1 MIGQTIS
8 HYKIL
13 EKLGEGGMGVVYKAH
28 DTKLQREVAL
38 KFLPHYITS
47 DSAEKERFYHEARA
61 ASALNHPNVTT
72 IYDINE
78 FENPATLDKQLYLA
92 MEYVEGKTLKQ
103 LVEKEVLPIKKVLDI
118 AIQICDG
125 LAAAQ
130 EKGIVHRD
138 IKSENI
144 MLTPKGQVKI
154 MDFGLAKVKG
164 ATKLTKEGST
174 LGTAAYMSPEQ
185 AQGEEVDHRSDIFSF
200 GVVLYEL
207 LTSKPPFRGEHH
219 AALMYSIINEEPPPI
234 ARFNEK
240 VTPEIERIVSR
251 ALAKDK
257 EDRYQHADDLLAEFR
272 HERKKLDYV
281 RTGYITQPPASPPV
295 TPLKRN
301 LIKMGV
307 AALLVFVLVALA
319 VIFNPFNFEIGPK
332 KAVASK
338 QKSIAVLPFTNLGG
352 KEEDEIFCN
361 GMTDDVLTQLCKI
374 ADLSVISR
382 TSIMRYKGTTKNMRE
397 IGTELGV
404 GTILEGSIRRVGSR
418 VRIDTKLIDAET
430 DRNIWAENYDREM
443 VDIFDVQSD
452 VAKKIALA
460 LQATLTATE
469 KKNIDAKPTENL
481 DAYSYCVKGREYY
494 YRYTVNDLKTAAE
507 LFRKAIALD
516 TNYAQA
522 YAGLSDVYST
532 GTVNFLLWKE
542 SMDDSAIHT
551 AQKGIQKDPTCA
563 EAYKALGLAYE
574 LKGWYTKAVEATR
587 KAVELNSNYGAA
599 ISNLGDELIGQG
611 KIIEGMPW
619 RFKATRLDPL
629 MAWRY
634 LANGIVYNLLC
645 DDENADKELN
655 RAIELQPDLM
665 LTYWIMI
672 NGYMDR
678 GVSSEAFNIAEKM
691 FAVSKDTGQ
700 YYVRLSSIHL
710 WFRNYGKA
718 LEYLRL
724 YERFLPSNETA
735 RRGFNSTLGFLKIK
749 MEKKLDGE
757 RPLIDAIS
765 FSMQKIEKGNQSA
778 DYHYAISSFN
788 AILGRKKEALQWL
801 KSALDKSRYS
811 YRSAAND
818 PSFDDM
824 RNDPEFIRLLK
835 EAKEKVDVLREQVR
849 ALKRE

>member
-1 MIGQTIS
+1 MIGKTIS

-28 DTKLQREVAL
+28 DTTLDRVVAL
-38 KFLPHYITS
+38 KFLPHYLTS
-47 DSAEKERFYHEARA
+47 DPKEKERFYHEAKA
-61 ASALNHPNVTT
+61 ASALNHNNITT
-72 IYDINE
+72 IYEIAE
-78 FENPATLDKQLYLA
+78 HGGQLFIA
-92 MEYVEGKTLKQ
+92 MEFVEGKTLKDTVGSTHASPLQ
-103 LVEKEVLPIKKVLDI
+103 INKILDI
-118 AIQICDG
+118 AIQVCDG
-125 LAAAQ
+125 LAAAH
-130 EKGIVHRD
+130 EKGIIHRD

-164 ATKLTKEGST
+164 TTKLTKEGST

-207 LTSKPPFRGEHH
+207 LTGKLPFRGEHH
-219 AALMYSIINEEPPPI
+219 AALMYSIINEEPQPI

-240 VTPEIERIVSR
+240 VTPEIEHVVAK

-257 EDRYQHADDLLAEFR
+257 EERYQHADDLLADLR
-272 HERKKLDYV
+272 TERKKLDYV
-281 RTGYITQPPASPPV
+281 RTGYIAQPPASPPI

-301 LIKMGV
+301 PIKLGV
-307 AALLVFVLVALA
+307 AALVVVVLVALA
-319 VIFNPFNFEIGPK
+319 IIFNPFNLEIGPK
-332 KAVASK
+332 KAIAGK

-352 KEEDEIFCN
+352 KEEDEFFCN
-361 GMTDDVLTQLCKI
+361 GMTEDVLTQLCKI

-382 TSIMRYKGTTKNMRE
+382 TSVMRYKGTIKSLRE

-404 GTILEGSIRRVGSR
+404 ESILEGTIRKIGSR
-418 VRIDTKLIDAET
+418 IRIDVKLIDAKT
-430 DRNIWAENYDREM
+430 DINIWAENYDREM

-532 GTVNFLLWKE
+532 GTANFLLWKE
-542 SMDDSAIHT
+542 SMLDSAIHT

-574 LKGWYTKAVEATR
+574 QKNWYTKAVEATR

-599 ISNLGDELIGQG
+599 IANLGDELIKQG

-634 LANGIVYNLLC
+634 MANGSVYNLLC
-645 DDENADKELN
+645 DDENADKEYN

-665 LTYWIMI
+665 LTYYFMI
-672 NGYMDR
+672 WGYMDR
-678 GVSSEAFNIAEKM
+678 GLSAEAFGVAEKM

-700 YYVRLSSIHL
+700 YYVSLSNIHL
-710 WFRNYGKA
+710 EFRNYGKA

-724 YERFLPSNETA
+724 YERYLPPNETA
-735 RRGFNSTLGFLKIK
+735 RIGFISTLGFLKIK
-749 MEKKLDGE
+749 MGNKSEGE

-765 FSMQKIEKGNQSA
+765 FSREKIDKGDQSA
-778 DYHYAISSFN
+778 NNHYVIASFN
-788 AILGRKKEALQWL
+788 AVLGRKKEALQWL
-801 KSALDKSRYS
+801 KSALDKSRCS
-811 YRSAAND
+811 YRSVAND